1 MCGRKKE
8 TASHVLCE
16 CSKLAQTEFKQR
28 RDNVA
33 RIIRW
38 ELSKSNASKWYE
50 HIPGGVVESDNIK
63 LLWDFHVRPVTEHR
77 RPGIVILDR
86 KQGQCHI
93 IDITVPAD
101 KWVVKKEKEKVEKY
115 QERR

>member
-1 MCGRKKE
+1 MFDR
-8 TASHVLCE
+8 
-16 CSKLAQTEFKQR
+16 
-28 RDNVA
+28 
-33 RIIRW
+33 
-38 ELSKSNASKWYE
+38 
-50 HIPGGVVESDNIK
+50 
-63 LLWDFHVRPVTEHR
+63 VTEHR

-115 QERR
+115 QERRCELARLWSVRVAATPVVIGILGAGVKELIRVSTED